1 MNRYQ
6 RLLSFCE
13 KNQLSYDLAIESHD
27 LLRGA
32 HGGEVNGVS
41 VQEENFPQA
50 EVKIVK
56 VLNEEGAQKMKKP
69 IGTYITISSPALLI
83 NNRRQHQ
90 ELMEIIAQKL
100 NQFCPLKEQDLVLIA
115 GLGNRRATPD
125 ALGPRLSDKILAT
138 RHLHGRIPEEIL
150 EGVRPV
156 ATLAPGVL
164 GLTGIETAEM
174 IKAVVNLIKP
184 NLLIVCDALAA
195 GDVSRI
201 GSTVQIADTGINP
214 GAGLGNERTQIN
226 QETIGI
232 PVIALGV
239 PTVVNGVVLAHNI
252 LESFLEQLQNTPHFA
267 QISEEIPPIIF
278 ERSIKETIKP
288 YSNNLA
294 VTPKEIDDLI
304 ENAANVI
311 AQSLSSYLHPEMNK
325 AFSEI
330 FI

>member
-32 HGGEVNGVS
+32 HGGEIAGVS
-41 VQEENFPQA
+41 VEQEDFSQG
-50 EVKIVK
+50 EVKTVK
-56 VLNEEGAQKMKKP
+56 ILTEEGAHKMKKP
-69 IGTYITISSPALLI
+69 IGTYITISSPALMI

-90 ELMEIIAQKL
+90 ELMEVIAQKL
-100 NQFCPLKEQDLVLIA
+100 NSICPLNKQDLVLVA

-138 RHLHGRIPEEIL
+138 RHLHGRVPEEIL

-164 GLTGIETAEM
+164 GVTGIETAEM
-174 IKAVVNLIKP
+174 IKAIVKLIKP
-184 NLLIVCDALAA
+184 HLLIVCDALAA

-201 GSTVQIADTGINP
+201 GSTIQISDAGINP
-214 GAGLGNERTQIN
+214 GAGLGNERTQVN
-226 QETIGI
+226 QATIGI
-232 PVIALGV
+232 PVVAVGV

-267 QISEEIPPIIF
+267 QISEDIPPIIF

-288 YSNNLA
+288 YSNNLT

-311 AQSLSSYLHPEMNK
+311 AQSISSYLHPEMNK
-325 AFSEI
+325 AFAEI